1 VLSFPVFPGQTP
13 FDSLPHLP
21 LLATILP
28 ARFEGVP
35 LFAGLELLNMRL
47 TDILKPENIK
57 VPLEATTKNAAI
69 AELVHLLASNGQVTD
84 EKKVLD
90 SVLERESTR
99 TTGIGNGLAIP
110 HGKCAGTTDLVMAIG
125 KPAQAIDFQSID
137 GRPVSVIWMLT
148 SPPDKTGP
156 HIHALARISRLMTID
171 KFQQA
176 LRAAK
181 TPDEV
186 YSAIVAQEA
195 AL

>member
-1 VLSFPVFPGQTP
+1 
-13 FDSLPHLP
+13 
-21 LLATILP
+21 
-28 ARFEGVP
+28 
-35 LFAGLELLNMRL
+35 MRL

-69 AELVHLLASNGQVTD
+69 AELVHLLAVNGQVTD

-110 HGKCAGTTDLVMAIG
+110 HGKCAGTADLVMAIG
-125 KPAQAIDFQSID
+125 KPAQPIDFQSID

-181 TPDEV
+181 TSEEV
-186 YSAIVAQEA
+186 YNAIVAQEA

>member
-1 VLSFPVFPGQTP
+1 
-13 FDSLPHLP
+13 
-21 LLATILP
+21 
-28 ARFEGVP
+28 
-35 LFAGLELLNMRL
+35 MRL

-57 VPLEATTKNAAI
+57 VPLEATTKSAAI
-69 AELVHLLASNGQVTD
+69 AELVHLLATNGQVTD

-110 HGKCAGTTDLVMAIG
+110 HGKCAGTVDLVMAIG
-125 KPAQAIDFQSID
+125 KPAQPIDFQSID

-181 TPDEV
+181 NADEV
-186 YSAIVAQEA
+186 YQAIVAQEA